1 LPGALLGTPIDW
13 NIVVVGAWNVAILTP
28 EGIARRLFRL
38 DPDTPIEVQVA
49 MDVGAPIRV
58 RHDNIIVQPS
68 PTSLVVTPQEPT
80 PEALA
85 ISVTIAKRAL
95 DSLPETPMTAA
106 GLNLRYQYEQCP
118 DALIEAGKSIIDDKL
133 TDASFDISE
142 KILKRKIIW
151 DDGVLNLDIHERADA
166 SALVVFNYHK
176 NSNVPGKLGEW
187 LGKHEQMLDNST
199 TMIETLVEEE

>member
-1 LPGALLGTPIDW
+1 MPGALRGTPIDW

-28 EGIARRLFRL
+28 EGIARRLFNL
-38 DPDTPIEVQVA
+38 EPGTPIQVQVA

-68 PTSLVVTPQEPT
+68 PTSLVITPQEST

-85 ISVTIAKRAL
+85 NSVTIAQRAL

-106 GLNLRYQYEQCP
+106 GLNIRYQYEQCP
-118 DALIEAGKSIIDDKL
+118 DSLIEAGNSVIDDKL
-133 TDASFDISE
+133 TDAAFEITE
-142 KILKRKIIW
+142 KMLKRKIVW
-151 DDGVLNLDIHERADA
+151 DDGVLNLDVHERDDA

-176 NSNVPGKLGEW
+176 NSNLPGELGDW
-187 LGKHEQMLDNST
+187 LGKHAQMLENCATIID
-199 TMIETLVEEE
+199 TLVEEE